1 MERRTFLKHVAHS
14 LAIPGFLGSFS
25 TTGFGRTLDNLLRLA
40 NDTDRALVLIYLE
53 GGNDGLNTVIPLGNY
68 GALTNVRPHVVMQ
81 ESQLLEIPDTD
92 FAFHPALSD
101 LKSLYEEGR
110 LQVIH
115 SVGYPQQNF
124 SHFRSMDIWMSG
136 SDADQIVNSGWTGR
150 YLEGKHPEFPEEYP
164 NEAYPDPLAIE
175 IGLGASMLF
184 QGEKIGFSMVLN
196 NVNSFYEL
204 LENEVD
210 EAPEGPVGDKIRYIR
225 LMAQQSQKYGRIVK
239 DAAER
244 ITYQRPY
251 PDNRLANQLKIVS
264 RLIAGGLRT
273 PLYLVRM
280 GGFDTHDNQVEDSDR
295 TLGRHANLLQTVND
309 SIMAFMKDLEY
320 QGTADRV
327 MGMTFSEFGRRIV
340 SNSSL
345 GTDHGSAAPMFI
357 FGNMS
362 EGKYL
367 GNSPTIRG
375 NEVYNDNL
383 PLQFDFRQIYTSI
396 LSQWFDPTARVSMS
410 ANQNKTFEQVPVIKN
425 ALNATDNPKEELRI
439 KIFPNPV
446 QDFFT
451 LEMDIQP
458 GPVKVEIV
466 DMSGRSSGKIF
477 EGAESSYSF
486 KRIFDISPYPPGRFV
501 LVVSNGNKRYSE
513 QLIKL

>member
-1 MERRTFLKHVAHS
+1 MKRRTFIKHAAHS

-25 TTGFGRTLDNLLRLA
+25 NTSFGQTLNTLMRLA

-68 GALTNVRPHVVMQ
+68 GALTSVRPHVVMQ
-81 ESQLLEIPDTD
+81 ENQLLEMPDTD

-124 SHFRSMDIWMSG
+124 SHFRSTDIWMSG
-136 SDADQIVNSGWTGR
+136 SDSNQLLTSGWTGR
-150 YLEGKHPEFPEEYP
+150 YLESKHPEFPEGYP
-164 NEAYPDPLAIE
+164 NESYPDPLAVE
-175 IGLGASMLF
+175 IGLGSSMLF
-184 QGEKIGFSMVLN
+184 QGEKIGFSLVLN
-196 NVNSFYEL
+196 NVNSFYEIL
-204 LENEVD
+204 DNEIDDVPD
-210 EAPEGPVGDKIRYIR
+210 GPVGEKIRFIR
-225 LMAQQSQKYGRIVK
+225 LMAQHSQQYGRIVK
-239 DAAER
+239 EAAEKV
-244 ITYQRPY
+244 TYQRPF

-280 GGFDTHDNQVEDSDR
+280 GGFDTHDNQVLDSDR
-295 TLGRHANLLQTVND
+295 TLGRHANLLQTLND

-345 GTDHGSAAPMFI
+345 GTDHGSAAPMFV

-362 EGKYL
+362 EGGYL
-367 GNSPTIRG
+367 GNSPVIRG

-383 PLQFDFRQIYTSI
+383 PMQFDFRQIYTSI
-396 LSQWFDPTARVSMS
+396 LSQWFDSTTKVNMS
-410 ANQNKTFEQVPVIKN
+410 ANPNRTFSEVPVIKSSMN
-425 ALNATDNPKEELRI
+425 QTEPGKEQILI
-439 KIFPNPV
+439 KFFPNPV
-446 QDFFT
+446 KDFANVSFNSQGEVT
-451 LEMDIQP
+451 IDLIDT
-458 GPVKVEIV
+458 
-466 DMSGRSSGKIF
+466 SGRVLETLFQGTA
-477 EGAESSYSF
+477 EGRPFSLNF
-486 KRIFDISPYPPGRFV
+486 PMVQYPPGRYI
-501 LVVSNGNKRYSE
+501 LNVVMGNVR
-513 QLIKL
+513 QTVHVIKL

>member
-1 MERRTFLKHVAHS
+1 MKRRTFIKHAAHS

-25 TTGFGRTLDNLLRLA
+25 NTGLGRTLDTLLRLA
-40 NDTDRALVLIYLE
+40 NDTDRAMVLIYLE

-68 GALTNVRPHVVMQ
+68 GALTAVRPHVVMQ
-81 ESQLLEIPDTD
+81 ENQLLEVPDTD
-92 FAFHPALSD
+92 FAFHPALTD
-101 LKSLYEEGR
+101 LKSLYDEGR

-115 SVGYPQQNF
+115 SVGYPKQNF
-124 SHFRSMDIWMSG
+124 SHFRSTDIWMSG
-136 SDADQIVNSGWTGR
+136 SDSDQLLTSGWTGR
-150 YLEGKHPEFPEEYP
+150 YLESKHPQYPEDYP
-164 NEAYPDPLAIE
+164 NESYPDPLAVE
-175 IGLGASMLF
+175 IGLGSSMLF

-210 EAPEGPVGDKIRYIR
+210 EVPDGPVGDKIRFIR

-251 PDNRLANQLKIVS
+251 PENRLANQLKIVS

-295 TLGRHANLLQTVND
+295 TLGKHANLLQTLND

-345 GTDHGSAAPMFI
+345 GTDHGSAAPMFV

-362 EGKYL
+362 EGGFL
-367 GNSPTIRG
+367 GNSPVIKG

-383 PLQFDFRQIYTSI
+383 TMQFDFRQIYTSI
-396 LSQWFDPTARVSMS
+396 LSQWFDSSAKVSMS
-410 ANQNKTFEQVPVIKN
+410 ANANRTFEQVPVIKN
-425 ALNATDNPKEELRI
+425 ILNQTEAPKEQILI
-439 KIFPNPV
+439 KLFPNPV
-446 QDFFT
+446 KDFANVSFNASD
-451 LEMDIQP
+451 EVKMDLI
-458 GPVKVEIV
+458 
-466 DMSGRSSGKIF
+466 DSSGRLLETIF
-477 EGAESSYSF
+477 QGTAEGRPFTHNFSMVQ
-486 KRIFDISPYPPGRFV
+486 YPPGRYILNV
-501 LVVSNGNKRYSE
+501 IIGINRQTVHV
-513 QLIKL
+513 IKL